1 VDAVTVPVA
10 NPIGAGDSFLAG
22 TAHALASGADD
33 VAAVRHGMAV
43 AGAAVQ
49 HERGGML
56 DASLVDGILQRMA
69 RGVPA

>member
-1 VDAVTVPVA
+1 MTVPVA

-22 TAHALASGADD
+22 TAYALASGADD

-56 DASLVDGILQRMA
+56 DASLVPGILERMTQ
-69 RGVPA
+69 GVPA